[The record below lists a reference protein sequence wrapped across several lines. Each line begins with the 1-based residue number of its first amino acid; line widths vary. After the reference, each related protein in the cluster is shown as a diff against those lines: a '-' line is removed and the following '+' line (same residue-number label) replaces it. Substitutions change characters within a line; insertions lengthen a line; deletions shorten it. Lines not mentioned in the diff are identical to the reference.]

1 MTFRTSLAIVFCFI
15 LACTAFLP
23 AARADE
29 WNQKTKMTFSEP
41 IEIPGAVLPAGA
53 YWFVL
58 LDNQS
63 DRQIVQVFSSDWSTV
78 YATVHTVPTQRMEPT
93 DHTEIKFA
101 ERLHSQPEAVLD
113 WYYPGLLIGHEFL
126 YPRKEEKELI
136 RDSKQDV
143 VVRPMQAA
151 SNAATPGA

>member
-1 MTFRTSLAIVFCFI
+1 MTCRRSLAIVFCLI
-15 LACTAFLP
+15 LACMAFLP

-29 WNQKTKMTFSEP
+29 WNQKTKMMFSEP
-41 IEIPGAVLPAGA
+41 IEIPGTVLPAGA

-63 DRQIVQVFSSDWSTV
+63 DRQIVQIFSSDWSTL
-78 YATVHTVPTQRMEPT
+78 YATLLTVRTQRTEPT
-93 DHTEIKFA
+93 DRTEIKFA

-136 RDSKQDV
+136 RDSEQDV
-143 VVRPMQAA
+143 VVRPMHAT
-151 SNAATPGA
+151 SNAATPGV